1 MIEFPDIVQ
10 AAKRIHGIA
19 HKTPV
24 LHSRQFDER
33 ARCTV
38 FFKAENLQRGGAFK
52 FRGACNKIK
61 AELEKG
67 SVETV
72 AAFSS
77 GNHAQAVALNAK
89 LMGIPAVIVMPHD
102 APQAKIDAT
111 RGYGAEVVLYD
122 RYKENREE
130 IGRRIARERK
140 ALLVPPFDDPLVMAG
155 QGTAALE
162 LLEEVPNLDF
172 LLTPMSGGGLMAG
185 SAVAAKHLC
194 PDICLLGVEPETAN
208 DTYLSFQ
215 RGSRITIEVPKTIAD
230 GLQTPVPGELTFPIN
245 RKFVEGIL
253 LVSDS
258 ELVATMILIL
268 ERMKVLVEPSGAAA
282 AAAVLYRKADFSGK
296 RIGIILSGGNID
308 LTSLATYL
316 NDYEGVEP
324 AVTQDSRTTAQGS
337 I

>member
-1 MIEFPDIVQ
+1 MIEFSDIQQ
-10 AAKRIHGIA
+10 AAKRIEGIA

-33 ARCTV
+33 AGCTV

-67 SVETV
+67 PLKSV

-77 GNHAQAVALNAK
+77 GNHAQAVALNAMLLK
-89 LMGIPAVIVMPHD
+89 IPAVIVMPHD
-102 APQAKIDAT
+102 APQTKIEAT

-122 RYKENREE
+122 RYKEDREK
-130 IGRRIARERK
+130 IGRQIAKERN
-140 ALLVPPFDDPLVMAG
+140 ALLIPPFDDPLIMAG

-162 LLEEVPNLDF
+162 LLQEVPDLDF

-185 SAVAAKHLC
+185 SAVAAKHLR
-194 PDICLLGVEPETAN
+194 PKISLMGVEPENGN

-215 RGSRITIEVPKTIAD
+215 RGSRVTIEVPKTIAD
-230 GLQTPVPGELTFPIN
+230 GLQTPAPGELTFPIN
-245 RKFVEGIL
+245 RELVEKIL

-258 ELVATMILIL
+258 ELVKTMIFIL
-268 ERMKVLVEPSGAAA
+268 ERMKVLVEPSGVAA
-282 AAAVLYRKADFSGK
+282 AAAVLTKKSDFQNG
-296 RIGIILSGGNID
+296 RVGVILSGGNID
-308 LTSLATYL
+308 LNSVAIYL
-316 NDYEGVEP
+316 ND
-324 AVTQDSRTTAQGS
+324 
-337 I
+337 

>member
-1 MIEFPDIVQ
+1 MIEFSDIQ
-10 AAKRIHGIA
+10 RAAKRIEGIA

-33 ARCTV
+33 AGCKV

-67 SVETV
+67 PVKSV

-77 GNHAQAVALNAK
+77 GNHAQAVALNAMLLK
-89 LMGIPAVIVMPHD
+89 IPAVIVMPQD
-102 APQAKIDAT
+102 APQAKIEAT

-122 RYKENREE
+122 RYKEDREQ
-130 IGRRIARERK
+130 IGRQLAKERN
-140 ALLVPPFDDPLVMAG
+140 ALLIPPFDDPLIMAG

-162 LLEEVPNLDF
+162 LLQEVSDLDF

-185 SAVAAKHLC
+185 TAVAAKHLR
-194 PDICLLGVEPETAN
+194 PQIRLMGVEPENGN

-215 RGSRITIEVPKTIAD
+215 RGTRVTIDVPKTIAD
-230 GLQTPVPGELTFPIN
+230 GLQTPAPGELTFPIN
-245 RKFVEGIL
+245 RELVEKIL

-258 ELVATMILIL
+258 ELVSTMIFIL
-268 ERMKVLVEPSGAAA
+268 ERMKVLVEPSGVAAA
-282 AAAVLYRKADFSGK
+282 AAILNKKSDFQNKSVGV
-296 RIGIILSGGNID
+296 ILSGGNID
-308 LTSLATYL
+308 LNSLASYL
-316 NDYEGVEP
+316 ND
-324 AVTQDSRTTAQGS
+324 
-337 I
+337 

>member
-1 MIEFPDIVQ
+1 MIEFSDIQQ
-10 AAKRIHGIA
+10 AAKRIKGIA

-33 ARCTV
+33 AGCTV

-67 SVETV
+67 PVKSV

-77 GNHAQAVALNAK
+77 GNHAQAVALNAMLLK
-89 LMGIPAVIVMPHD
+89 IPAVIVMPHD
-102 APQAKIDAT
+102 APQAKIEAT

-122 RYKENREE
+122 RYKEDREK
-130 IGRRIARERK
+130 IGRQIAKERN
-140 ALLVPPFDDPLVMAG
+140 ALLIPPFDDPLIMAG

-162 LLEEVPNLDF
+162 LLEEVPDLDF

-185 SAVAAKHLC
+185 SAVAAKHLQ
-194 PDICLLGVEPETAN
+194 PKISLMGVEPEEGN

-215 RGSRITIEVPKTIAD
+215 RGTRVTIEVPKTIAD
-230 GLQTPVPGELTFPIN
+230 GLQTPAPGELTFPIN
-245 RKFVEGIL
+245 RELVEKIL

-258 ELVATMILIL
+258 ELVKTMIFIL
-268 ERMKVLVEPSGAAA
+268 ERMKVLVEPSGVAA
-282 AAAVLYRKADFSGK
+282 AAAVLTRKSDFQNRRVGV
-296 RIGIILSGGNID
+296 ILSGGNID
-308 LTSLATYL
+308 LNSLAIYL
-316 NDYEGVEP
+316 ND
-324 AVTQDSRTTAQGS
+324 
-337 I
+337 